1 VGLLLENGADVNS
14 RNYCG
19 QVKKML
25 FFYLLWFD
33 NGFFFPL
40 KFLGESFDFDFLFVK
55 YVSDLI
61 YKRERMFIWFV
72 GSNLIMGIFLKF
84 LWWKC
89 WFFLVQYF
97 SDGEI
102 NKSWNFCFIRTL
114 SLIVEFWIVV
124 SVNISY
130 VEMNET
136 QILISF
142 GCCLFLKP
150 D

>member
-1 VGLLLENGADVNS
+1 MDFWILVNVS
-14 RNYCG
+14 DFNVLDCG
-19 QVKKML
+19 VVVREWSWCEFQE
-25 FFYLLWFD
+25 LLWPGKENVVLLFIVI
-33 NGFFFPL
+33 FF
-40 KFLGESFDFDFLFVK
+40 GAGGG
-55 YVSDLI
+55 DLI
-61 YKRERMFIWFV
+61 YKCVGMFIWFV
-72 GSNLIMGIFLKF
+72 GSHLIMGIFLKF

-114 SLIVEFWIVV
+114 SLIVEFWILV

-130 VEMNET
+130 AEMNET